1 MFVLVLL
8 LACGDL
14 CSPDA
19 LFWYDHLLAEGG
31 YGRIERE
38 RAAFL
43 IREADGR
50 LTLEPWNGGD
60 FRRAQFRGAIP
71 AGAIAIVHTHP
82 RLEPH
87 PSMRDRQEAARLAL
101 PVIVVTPDAVIAARP
116 NAPDLV
122 LRTSARAPRT

>member
-1 MFVLVLL
+1 MLVLAFL

-14 CSPDA
+14 CAPDA

-31 YGRIERE
+31 YGRFERE

-43 IREADGR
+43 IRESDGR

-60 FRRAQFRGAIP
+60 FRRARFRGAIP
-71 AGAIAIVHTHP
+71 DRAIAIIHTHP
-82 RLEPH
+82 RREPH
-87 PSMRDRQEAARLAL
+87 PSMHDRHEAARLAL

-116 NAPDLV
+116 HAPDLV
-122 LRTSARAPRT
+122 LHTSARALRP